1 MRGRLAADGLVTT
14 SVVTTVDSEVQ
25 IAPVAVQ
32 PSSSEH
38 QSLRL
43 FADLAALAGA
53 LGVGKLGT
61 GSEEVVV
68 AAELAALV
76 IAHELEVL
84 KDELKLGDDDG
95 LAPEGIIGIWGEP
108 RELVKPIDGAV
119 GATLG
124 DRSEPDEAP

>member
-1 MRGRLAADGLVTT
+1 M
-14 SVVTTVDSEVQ
+14 
-25 IAPVAVQ
+25 
-32 PSSSEH
+32 
-38 QSLRL
+38 
-43 FADLAALAGA
+43 
-53 LGVGKLGT
+53 
-61 GSEEVVV
+61 

-84 KDELKLGDDDG
+84 KDELKLR
-95 LAPEGIIGIWGEP
+95 IIGIWGEP

>member
-1 MRGRLAADGLVTT
+1 M
-14 SVVTTVDSEVQ
+14 
-25 IAPVAVQ
+25 
-32 PSSSEH
+32 
-38 QSLRL
+38 
-43 FADLAALAGA
+43 
-53 LGVGKLGT
+53 
-61 GSEEVVV
+61 